1 MATEEEIHIEICRYI
16 KSRYPSILFT
26 SENSG
31 LRVFWK
37 QAKMLKEMRSCSG
50 LPDIMIFE
58 PRKQKAGMFLEVKKV
73 GTKIYRKDGDLRK
86 DKHLNNQENILHRLK
101 QKGYFAEFVIGF
113 DEAKVMID
121 WYLS

>member
-1 MATEEEIHIEICRYI
+1 MTEEQIHIAICDYI
-16 KSRYPSILFT
+16 KQKYPKVIFT

-37 QAKMLKEMRSCSG
+37 QAKTLKRMRSCAG

-58 PRKQKAGMFLEVKKV
+58 PRKQKAGMFLEVKKE
-73 GTKIYRKDGDLRK
+73 GTKIYKRDGDLRK
-86 DKHLNNQENILHRLK
+86 DKHLNEQEEILHRLK
-101 QKGYFAEFVIGF
+101 QRGYFAEFVVGL
-113 DEAKVMID
+113 DEAKSMID